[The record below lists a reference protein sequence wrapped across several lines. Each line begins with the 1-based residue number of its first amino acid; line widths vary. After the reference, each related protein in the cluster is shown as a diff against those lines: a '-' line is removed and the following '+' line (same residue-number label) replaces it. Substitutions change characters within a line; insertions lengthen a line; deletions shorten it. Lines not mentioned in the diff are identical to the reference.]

1 MILILTSHQMLFALS
16 RWKNV
21 ASDML
26 VCTNCQAAWAVV
38 FRSELSA
45 SATRH
50 LTVLYREQL
59 SSSHM
64 DACFFRKEAAQYLE
78 SNSTKSGTQEK
89 KDSSLDR
96 FRPIV
101 PTLLARVFSSDL
113 IEILEHPNPA
123 NLLSSRWR
131 NLLTVIS
138 SSADSDGSLYFPDVQ
153 VPKSVLDYRPPLD
166 PSSSA
171 SSEAPDTYPSGPTL
185 LNRIVAK
192 FEQAGDETTETEF
205 SAATAESVAALV
217 LLGWIPCQD
226 ANESTD
232 KTHATD
238 AAPNVSTAAPTC
250 LSLECP
256 MCLARMELPLTRD
269 SSTGPSE
276 SPPPRKRSR
285 QLALDPVQSHRHYCP
300 YVCGFPTAAAT
311 SCETTPI
318 WQSLAL
324 RLLRDDNSTT
334 STTSTTQV
342 STTTENGADHDDAW
356 IRKMLQ
362 SAVSP
367 RSRQSPFKFSPL
379 PK

>member
-1 MILILTSHQMLFALS
+1 MLFALS

-45 SATRH
+45 SATQH
-50 LTVLYREQL
+50 LTCLYREQL
-59 SSSHM
+59 SSSHV

-78 SNSTKSGTQEK
+78 SNNTKSESTQEK

-96 FRPIV
+96 FQPIV

-113 IEILEHPNPA
+113 MEILEHPNPA
-123 NLLSSRWR
+123 NLLSARWR
-131 NLLTVIS
+131 KLLTVVS
-138 SSADSDGSLYFPDVQ
+138 SSAESDGSLQFPDVQ
-153 VPKSVLDYRPPLD
+153 VPKSVLDFRPPLD

-171 SSEAPDTYPSGPTL
+171 SSSAPDTSPSGPTL
-185 LNRIVAK
+185 LNRIVTK
-192 FEQAGDETTETEF
+192 FEKAGDGTTETEL
-205 SAATAESVAALV
+205 SAAMVESVAALV
-217 LLGWIPCQD
+217 LLGWIPCQE
-226 ANESTD
+226 ANDSTD
-232 KTHATD
+232 HIHADT
-238 AAPNVSTAAPTC
+238 ALNVSTTIPQC
-250 LSLECP
+250 LFLECP
-256 MCLARMELPLTRD
+256 MCLARMELPLTLD
-269 SSTGPSE
+269 SSTSEE

-300 YVCGFPTAAAT
+300 FVSGFPTSAT
-311 SCETTPI
+311 TSSETTPI
-318 WQSLAL
+318 WQSLAI
-324 RLLRDDNSTT
+324 RLLRDDQSST
-334 STTSTTQV
+334 STSTNQI
-342 STTTENGADHDDAW
+342 STIVEDGVDHDDAW

-367 RSRQSPFKFSPL
+367 RSRQPPFQLSPL

>member
-1 MILILTSHQMLFALS
+1 
-16 RWKNV
+16 
-21 ASDML
+21 ML

-45 SATRH
+45 SATQH
-50 LTVLYREQL
+50 LTDLYREQL

-78 SNSTKSGTQEK
+78 SNSTKSESTLEK

-113 IEILEHPNPA
+113 MEILEHPNPGS
-123 NLLSSRWR
+123 LLSSRWR
-131 NLLTVIS
+131 KMLTVIS
-138 SSADSDGSLYFPDVQ
+138 SSADSDGSLHFPDVQ
-153 VPKSVLDYRPPLD
+153 VPRSVLDFRAPLD
-166 PSSSA
+166 LSSSA
-171 SSEAPDTYPSGPTL
+171 SSDALETSPSGPTL
-185 LNRIVAK
+185 LTRIVTK
-192 FEQAGDETTETEF
+192 FEKVGDGTTETEL
-205 SAATAESVAALV
+205 SAATVESVAALI

-232 KTHATD
+232 LTPTD
-238 AAPNVSTAAPTC
+238 AAPNVSTTIPTC

-256 MCLARMELPLTRD
+256 VCLARMELPLTRD
-269 SSTGPSE
+269 SSTSE
-276 SPPPRKRSR
+276 SPPPRKRAR

-300 YVCGFPTAAAT
+300 YVCGFPTAAA
-311 SCETTPI
+311 SSSETTPI

-324 RLLRDDNSTT
+324 RLLRDDQSSNSTST
-334 STTSTTQV
+334 STSQI
-342 STTTENGADHDDAW
+342 STTTEDGADHDDAW

-367 RSRQSPFKFSPL
+367 RSRQPIQLPPL

>member
-1 MILILTSHQMLFALS
+1 
-16 RWKNV
+16 
-21 ASDML
+21 ML

-45 SATRH
+45 SATQH
-50 LTVLYREQL
+50 LTGLYREQL
-59 SSSHM
+59 SSSHK

-78 SNSTKSGTQEK
+78 SNTKSTQEK

-101 PTLLARVFSSDL
+101 PTLLASVLSSDL
-113 IEILEHPNPA
+113 MEILEHPNPG

-138 SSADSDGSLYFPDVQ
+138 SSADSDGSLHFPDVQ

-171 SSEAPDTYPSGPTL
+171 SSDAPDTSSSGPTL
-185 LNRIVAK
+185 LTRIVSK
-192 FEQAGDETTETEF
+192 LEKAGDGTTETEL

-232 KTHATD
+232 HTPTD
-238 AAPNVSTAAPTC
+238 AAPNVSTTISKC

-256 MCLARMELPLTRD
+256 ICLARMELPLTRD
-269 SSTGPSE
+269 SSNYE

-285 QLALDPVQSHRHYCP
+285 PLALDPVQSHRHYCP
-300 YVCGFPTAAAT
+300 YVCGFPAAAAAT
-311 SCETTPI
+311 SSCGIPI
-318 WQSLAL
+318 WQSLAI
-324 RLLRDDNSTT
+324 RLLRDDRSGRIFST
-334 STTSTTQV
+334 SQIA
-342 STTTENGADHDDAW
+342 TTTEDGTDHDDAW

-367 RSRQSPFKFSPL
+367 RSRQPPIQLAPL
-379 PK
+379 P

>member
-1 MILILTSHQMLFALS
+1 MFDVSSGVVLFALS

-45 SATRH
+45 SATQH
-50 LTVLYREQL
+50 LTSLYREQL

-64 DACFFRKEAAQYLE
+64 DGCFFRKEAAQYLE
-78 SNSTKSGTQEK
+78 SNSTKSESTQEK

-96 FRPIV
+96 FQPIV

-113 IEILEHPNPA
+113 MEILEHPNPA
-123 NLLSSRWR
+123 NQLSSRWR
-131 NLLTVIS
+131 KMLTVIS
-138 SSADSDGSLYFPDVQ
+138 SSTESDGSLHFPNMQ
-153 VPKSVLDYRPPLD
+153 VPQSVLDYRPPLD
-166 PSSSA
+166 PRSTVDSD
-171 SSEAPDTYPSGPTL
+171 APDTSSSGPTL
-185 LNRIVAK
+185 LTRIVTK
-192 FEQAGDETTETEF
+192 FEKAGDGTTETAL
-205 SAATAESVAALV
+205 SGATMESVAALV
-217 LLGWIPCQD
+217 LLGWIQCQD

-232 KTHATD
+232 NTHTTY
-238 AAPNVSTAAPTC
+238 VSTTTPTC

-269 SSTGPSE
+269 SSTGTSE

-300 YVCGFPTAAAT
+300 YVCGFPTAAT
-311 SCETTPI
+311 IDMTPI

-324 RLLRDDNSTT
+324 RLLRDDQSSSST
-334 STTSTTQV
+334 STASQI
-342 STTTENGADHDDAW
+342 TTTVQDGADHDDAW

-367 RSRQSPFKFSPL
+367 RSRQPVQLAPL
-379 PK
+379 RK

>member
-1 MILILTSHQMLFALS
+1 
-16 RWKNV
+16 
-21 ASDML
+21 ML
-26 VCTNCQAAWAVV
+26 VCSNCQAAWAVV

-45 SATRH
+45 SATQH
-50 LTVLYREQL
+50 LTGLYREQL

-78 SNSTKSGTQEK
+78 SNSCTKSENTQAEK

-113 IEILEHPNPA
+113 MEILEHPNPA

-138 SSADSDGSLYFPDVQ
+138 SSTESDGSLQFPDVQ
-153 VPKSVLDYRPPLD
+153 VPKSVLDYRSPLD
-166 PSSSA
+166 PSNSA
-171 SSEAPDTYPSGPTL
+171 ISDAPETSPSRPTL
-185 LNRIVAK
+185 LTRIVTK
-192 FEQAGDETTETEF
+192 FEKAGDGTTETEL
-205 SAATAESVAALV
+205 SAAAVESVAALV

-232 KTHATD
+232 
-238 AAPNVSTAAPTC
+238 AAPNVSTTIPTC

-269 SSTGPSE
+269 SSTGSSE

-300 YVCGFPTAAAT
+300 YGCGFPTAAAT

-318 WQSLAL
+318 WKSLAI
-324 RLLRDDNSTT
+324 RLLRDDQSST
-334 STTSTTQV
+334 STSTGQI
-342 STTTENGADHDDAW
+342 SATTKQDGGADHDDAW

-367 RSRQSPFKFSPL
+367 RSRQPPLQFSPL